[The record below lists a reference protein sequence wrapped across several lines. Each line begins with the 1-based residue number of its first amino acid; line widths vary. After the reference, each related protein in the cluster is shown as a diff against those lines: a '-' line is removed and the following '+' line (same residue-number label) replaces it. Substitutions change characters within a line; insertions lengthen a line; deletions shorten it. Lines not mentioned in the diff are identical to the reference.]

1 MNARDEVLG
10 FGESWIGIVPLGDAC
25 YVHNTSKHTL
35 KYRFGISS
43 TSKGIMLYKDAHI
56 KVDTVVYFKDSSMYN
71 GTVTIIDI

>member
-10 FGESWIGIVPLGDAC
+10 FGESWIGIVPLGESC
-25 YVHNTSKHTL
+25 YIHNTSKHTL

-43 TSKGIMLYKDAHI
+43 TSKCIMLYKDAHI
-56 KVDTVVYFKDSSMYN
+56 RVNTVVYFKDSSMYN